1 MRRIST
7 AMGTT
12 KIPPRTRTTRNK
24 PSRLHHRI
32 FVGDIDQPH
41 RGLQETEV
49 ADGRRAHPGPREQ
62 TQRLAVKRIGARIDR
77 AHLSQAFD
85 QFVALL
91 FDFGAPHGSASDTSL
106 TRELSLLDEVR
117 RCFPMRLSAVPAKRP
132 FYHGLG
138 FRA

>member
-24 PSRLHHRI
+24 SSRLHHGI

-41 RGLQETEV
+41 HGLQETEV
-49 ADGRRAHPGPREQ
+49 ADGRRPHPGPCEQ

-85 QFVALL
+85 QFIALL
-91 FDFGAPHGSASDTSL
+91 FDFSAPHGSASDTSL
-106 TRELSLLDEVR
+106 AGELSLLDEVSR
-117 RCFPMRLSAVPAKRP
+117 DIRMRLSAW
-132 FYHGLG
+132 
-138 FRA
+138 

>member
-1 MRRIST
+1 MST
-7 AMGTT
+7 KTT
-12 KIPPRTRTTRNK
+12 PRTSTTRNK

-49 ADGRRAHPGPREQ
+49 ADGGRPHPGPREQ
-62 TQRLAVKRIGARIDR
+62 AQRLAVKRIGVRIDR

-91 FDFGAPHGSASDTSL
+91 FDFAAPHGSASYTSL
-106 TRELSLLDEVR
+106 TRELSLSDEIR
-117 RCFPMRLSAVPAKRP
+117 RDIPNA
-132 FYHGLG
+132 
-138 FRA
+138 